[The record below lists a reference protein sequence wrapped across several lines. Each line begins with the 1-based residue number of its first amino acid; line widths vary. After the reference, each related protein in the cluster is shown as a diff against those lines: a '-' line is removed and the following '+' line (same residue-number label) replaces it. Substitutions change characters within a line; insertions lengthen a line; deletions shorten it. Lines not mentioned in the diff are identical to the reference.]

1 MEQGLKILLVCIT
14 NKNYGDTIIADCTEY
29 LMHKALGRA
38 DKTAKVLR
46 YSIMSCDLHQIR
58 YVDAVVFAGGGLIKY
73 EHEDFCERISE
84 IVEEAEKCGVP
95 VFLNAMGVEGYD
107 ENNERCQRLKRA
119 LNSETVKA
127 VTIRDDYELFKN
139 EYAVRKG
146 LRVKPVFDTAV
157 WADKVYREVPEK
169 SDVIGL
175 NVARGDIFADYG
187 AADIDEEYM
196 LAFWKDL
203 TGKLTERGL
212 KWKIFTNGFDSDEK
226 FAVKLCKMLDCEKLP
241 QVGSSR
247 QLVKYLCG
255 FKAVVAVRMHAC
267 ITSCALGLPC
277 VGLVWNDKLR
287 MWGEKI
293 GTPERYIEPEELNA
307 DKVMIMLD
315 RAMFEGGKS
324 AGAVS
329 KLWAPYELK
338 RFLKK
343 ECRPRGV
350 KNEDRPSDKIME
362 VGLGGVQHKYKAL
375 NNLCEMRRR
384 LENGCTVFEAD
395 VRLTSDLKAVC
406 VNSWSEKNLKM
417 LGIEYNENSRLGIP
431 SKDFLTAKYDGKYKT
446 CSFEEVAKEF
456 AVRGNARLM
465 IDIGIPPK
473 EQHEDLLKETAKILK
488 ATGLGKKRT
497 MIRFQRE
504 KDIKF
509 WKTLE
514 CDCTIVYF
522 LKDSTDPAEREEY
535 RNKAFAVCK
544 KYGID
549 TISMVAQTYT
559 EETAELLKA
568 KKLKPV
574 ILSCDKVGDAV
585 EMIERGAYLVGSNFY
600 SARYIKDLTT

>member
-29 LMHKALGRA
+29 LLHKALGRA
-38 DKTAKVLR
+38 DKSCKVLR
-46 YSIMSCDLHQIR
+46 YSIMSCDLWQIR
-58 YVDAVVFAGGGLIKY
+58 YVDAVIFAGGGL
-73 EHEDFCERISE
+73 ISE
-84 IVEEAEKCGVP
+84 IVEEAEKCHVP

-127 VTIRDDYELFKN
+127 VTIRDDYDLFKN

-146 LRVKPVFDTAV
+146 LRVKSVFDTAV

-187 AADIDEEYM
+187 SADIDEEYM
-196 LAFWKDL
+196 LKFWKDL
-203 TGKLTERGL
+203 TDKLTKRGL

-226 FAVKLCKMLDCEKLP
+226 FAVKLNEMLGGEKLP
-241 QVGSSR
+241 QVGSPR
-247 QLVKYLCG
+247 QLVRYLCG
-255 FKAVVAVRMHAC
+255 FKAVIAVRMHAC
-267 ITSCALGLPC
+267 ITSCSLGLPC

-307 DKVMIMLD
+307 DKVLLMLD

-324 AGAVS
+324 VGVVG
-329 KLWAPYELK
+329 KQLAPFELK
-338 RFLKK
+338 RFLWK
-343 ECRPRGV
+343 ECKSRGA
-350 KNEDRPSDKIME
+350 KYEGKLADKIME

-375 NNLCEMRRR
+375 NNLSEMKRR
-384 LENGCTVFEAD
+384 LERGCTVFEAD

-406 VNSWSEKNLKM
+406 VNSWSEKTLKM
-417 LGIEYNENSRLGIP
+417 LGVEYNENSRLGIP
-431 SKDFLTAKYDGKYKT
+431 AKDFLAARYDGKYKT
-446 CSFEEVAKEF
+446 CSFEQVAKEF
-456 AVRGNARLM
+456 AVRSNARLM

-473 EQHEDLLKETAKILK
+473 EQHEALLKETAKILK

-497 MIRFQRE
+497 MIRVQRE
-504 KDIKF
+504 KDIKL
-509 WKTLE
+509 WQTLE

-522 LKDSTDPAEREEY
+522 LKDSADPVEREEY
-535 RNKAFAVCK
+535 RNKALTVCK

-559 EETAELLKA
+559 AETAELLKS
-568 KKLKPV
+568 KNLKPV

>member
-1 MEQGLKILLVCIT
+1 MERGLKILLVCIT

-29 LMHKALGRA
+29 LLHKALGRA
-38 DKTAKVLR
+38 DKTTKVLR

-58 YVDAVVFAGGGLIKY
+58 YVDAVIFAGGGLIKY

-84 IVEEAEKCGVP
+84 IVDEAEKCDVP

-107 ENNERCQRLKRA
+107 EKDDRCQRLKKA
-119 LNSETVKA
+119 LNSEAVKA
-127 VTIRDDYELFKN
+127 VTIRDDFELFRKK
-139 EYAVRKG
+139 YAYRKG

-157 WADKVYREVPEK
+157 WADKVYREVPAD

-187 AADIDEEYM
+187 AEGIDEEYM

-203 TGKLTERGL
+203 TEKLTKRGV

-226 FAVKLCKMLDCEKLP
+226 FAVKLCKMLGCEKMP
-241 QVGSSR
+241 QVGSAR
-247 QLVKYLCG
+247 QLVRYLCG

-293 GTPERYIEPEELNA
+293 GTPDRYIEPDELNA
-307 DKVMIMLD
+307 DKVLLMLD

-329 KLWAPYELK
+329 KMLAPLELK
-338 RFLKK
+338 KFLWK
-343 ECRPRGV
+343 ECKPRGQ
-350 KNEDRPSDKIME
+350 KYDGQLADKIME
-362 VGLGGVQHKYKAL
+362 VGLGGIQHKYKAI
-375 NNLCEMRRR
+375 NNLNEMKRRM
-384 LENGCTVFEAD
+384 ENGCTVFEAD

-417 LGIEYNENSRLGIP
+417 LGFEMNDQSRLGIP
-431 SKDFLTAKYDGKYKT
+431 EKDFLSARYDGKYKT
-446 CSFEEVAKEF
+446 CSFEDVAKEF
-456 AVRGNARLM
+456 AVRGNVRLM

-473 EQHEDLLKETAKILK
+473 EQHEALLKETAKILK

-504 KDIKF
+504 KDIKL
-509 WKTLE
+509 WNTLE

-535 RNKAFAVCK
+535 RNKAFSVCK
-544 KYGID
+544 KYGLD

-559 EETAELLKA
+559 VDTAELLKD
-568 KKLKPV
+568 KNLKPV
-574 ILSCDKVGDAV
+574 IFSCDKVGDAV